1 MECPRP
7 KIESLHSRVRIVL
20 VEPQH
25 PGNIGAAA
33 RALKNMGLFKMSL
46 VSPRHHPHPEAFALA
61 AGAADVLTAAQVCPT
76 LYSAISDCARVV
88 GTTARNRYLSH
99 PVYTPREWTARLQAK
114 PVSGDIAI
122 LFGRERVG
130 LTNAELDLCQELIAI
145 PTSREYSSLNLAQ
158 AVQVMCYEL
167 HLAAP
172 EETRNKVVT
181 AARHTVSQGEMERFY
196 AHLEETLVDTGF
208 LDPENPR
215 LLMRRLRRLFG
226 RLEPDA
232 NEMNILRGILNS
244 VCAPRRASE
253 D

>member
-1 MECPRP
+1 MECPSP
-7 KIESLHSRVRIVL
+7 QIESLHSRVRIVL

-25 PGNIGAAA
+25 PGNVGAAA
-33 RALKNMGLFKMSL
+33 RALKNMGLSKMSL
-46 VSPRHHPHPEAFALA
+46 VSPQHYPHPEASALA
-61 AGAADVLTAAQVCPT
+61 AGAADVLTAAQVYPT

-88 GTTARNRYLSH
+88 GTTARSRYLSH
-99 PVYTPREWTARLQAK
+99 SVYTPREWTARLQAK
-114 PVSGDIAI
+114 PVSGAIAI

-130 LTNAELDLCQELIAI
+130 LTNAELDYCQELIAI

-167 HLAAP
+167 HLAAT
-172 EETRNKVVT
+172 EEARNKVL
-181 AARHTVSQGEMERFY
+181 AAPRHAVLQGEMERFY
-196 AHLEETLVDTGF
+196 AHLEETLVSTGF

-226 RLEPDA
+226 RLDPDA
-232 NEMNILRGILNS
+232 DEINILRGILNS
-244 VCAPRRASE
+244 FRNHRHSSE